1 MKRCFHIPV
10 ALVLLAMPAIVFVG
24 VVSDWIVGDIEQLA
38 KVAERADARVV
49 ENNVLSGLSA
59 CVERAKHA
67 AETAVASAAANPT
80 DAVLAELSRREP
92 YIRNSF
98 RWVPGRGAVFPKE
111 RGATQEERRFL
122 ARYVTLFDE
131 GFKDAARS
139 FFTWKSWFEGDRLS
153 FVGWCKAADG
163 SVVGVELET
172 VAFLAEFPS
181 ILAEAAGDGFILE
194 VRDDAG
200 GALFKTGETPE
211 KKKPDAVFEL
221 SSVLPH
227 RSLAL
232 WRTRPPATVE
242 GVGAPLAAAAAVVL
256 LLLSLSAAG
265 ALILVLDARRERRES
280 EKKTSFVS
288 NVSHELKTPLTSIR
302 LCAEMLSEGR
312 AKDDA
317 AKERYLGVIT
327 KESERLTRLVDNVLD
342 FGRLEQNRRK
352 YDLADVDLRD
362 VVRESAE
369 SQRSRVEAAGMELS
383 VEVAAE
389 PVVRRVDRDAVSQII
404 VNLVDNAVKYAAEGK
419 RLDVRVD
426 SQGTVTVADRGP
438 GVPKRD
444 RERVFER
451 FYRCDDSLAAKSS
464 GSGLGLSIARRL
476 AEGMGGSLVCCE
488 REGGGAEFKL
498 EFGGAR

>member
-1 MKRCFHIPV
+1 MPRRLHIPV
-10 ALVLLAMPAIVFVG
+10 ALFLLAMPAVAFVG
-24 VVSDWIVGDIEQLA
+24 VVYDWFVRDVEELSLA
-38 KVAERADARVV
+38 AERADAKVV
-49 ENNVLSGLSA
+49 KSNVASGLSA
-59 CVERAKHA
+59 CIERAKHA
-67 AETAVASAAANPT
+67 AETAVASVASNPT
-80 DAVLAELSRREP
+80 DAELAGLSRKEP
-92 YIRNSF
+92 YVRNAF
-98 RWVPGRGAVFPKE
+98 RWVAGRGVVFPQE

-131 GFKDAARS
+131 GFKDAGKT
-139 FFTWKSWFEGDRLS
+139 FTWRSWFEGDRLS
-153 FVGWCKAADG
+153 FVGWRKAADG
-163 SVVGVELET
+163 SVVGAELET

-181 ILAEAAGDGFILE
+181 VLAEAAGDGFILE
-194 VRDDAG
+194 VRDGSG
-200 GALFKTGETPE
+200 GSLFRTGEVPE
-211 KKKPDAVFEL
+211 KKSPDAVFEL
-221 SSVLPH
+221 SSVMPH

-232 WRTRPPATVE
+232 WRTRPPAAVE
-242 GVGAPLAAAAAVVL
+242 GVGAPLAAGVLVVL
-256 LLLSLSAAG
+256 FLVSVSAAG

-362 VVRESAE
+362 VVRDAAE
-369 SQRSRVEAAGMELS
+369 SQRSRVEAAGMELA
-383 VEVAAE
+383 VEVASE
-389 PVVRRVDRDAVSQII
+389 PAVRRVDRDAVSQIV
-404 VNLVDNAVKYAAEGK
+404 VNLVDNAVKYAADGK
-419 RLDVRVD
+419 RLDVKVG
-426 SQGTVTVADRGP
+426 SNGAVTVVDRGP
-438 GVPKRD
+438 GVPRRD

-476 AEGMGGSLVCCE
+476 AEGMGGSLVCNA

-498 EFGGAR
+498 EFGGGR

>member
-98 RWVPGRGAVFPKE
+98 RWVPGRGVVFPQE
-111 RGATQEERRFL
+111 RGA
-122 ARYVTLFDE
+122 
-131 GFKDAARS
+131 

-362 VVRESAE
+362 VVREAAE

-383 VEVAAE
+383 VAVTSEQ
-389 PVVRRVDRDAVSQII
+389 VVCRLDRDAVSQIV

>member
-1 MKRCFHIPV
+1 MKRRFHIPV
-10 ALVLLAMPAIVFVG
+10 ALVLLAMPAVVFVG
-24 VVSDWIVGDIEQLA
+24 VVSDWIVGDIEQLSKA
-38 KVAERADARVV
+38 AERADARVV
-49 ENNVLSGLSA
+49 ESAVASGLSA

-80 DAVLAELSRREP
+80 DAALAELSRREP
-92 YIRNSF
+92 YVRNAF
-98 RWVPGRGAVFPKE
+98 RWVQGRGVVFPQE

-131 GFKDAARS
+131 GFKDAKRTFAWR
-139 FFTWKSWFEGDRLS
+139 SWFEGDRLS

-163 SVVGVELET
+163 SVVGAELET

-181 ILAEAAGDGFILE
+181 VLANAAGDGFILE
-194 VRDDAG
+194 VRDGAG

-211 KKKPDAVFEL
+211 KKRPDAVFEL

-232 WRTRPPATVE
+232 WRTRPPAAVE
-242 GVGAPLAAAAAVVL
+242 GVGAPLAAAAIVVL

-352 YDLADVDLRD
+352 YDLANVDLRD
-362 VVRESAE
+362 VVRDAAE

-383 VEVAAE
+383 VDVAAE
-389 PVVRRVDRDAVSQII
+389 AAIRRVDRDAVSQIV
-404 VNLVDNAVKYAAEGK
+404 VNLVDNAVKYAADGK

-426 SQGTVTVADRGP
+426 SNGAAIVADRGP
-438 GVPKRD
+438 GVPRRD

-451 FYRCDDSLAAKSS
+451 FYRCDSSLAAKSS

-476 AEGMGGSLVCCE
+476 AEGMGGSLVCGA
-488 REGGGAEFKL
+488 REGGGAEFRL
-498 EFGGAR
+498 EFGGGR

>member
-1 MKRCFHIPV
+1 MNRRLHIPV
-10 ALVLLAMPAIVFVG
+10 ALFLLAMPAVAFVG
-24 VVSDWIVGDIEQLA
+24 VVYSWFARNVEELSLA
-38 KVAERADARVV
+38 AERADAKVV
-49 ENNVLSGLSA
+49 ESNVASGLSA
-59 CVERAKHA
+59 CIERARHA
-67 AETAVASAAANPT
+67 AETALASVAANPT
-80 DAVLAELSRREP
+80 DAELAGLSRKEP
-92 YIRNSF
+92 YVRNAF
-98 RWVPGRGAVFPKE
+98 RWVAGRGVVFPQE

-131 GFKDAARS
+131 GFKDAGKT
-139 FFTWKSWFEGDRLS
+139 FTWRSWFEGDRLS
-153 FVGWCKAADG
+153 FVGWRKAADG
-163 SVVGVELET
+163 SVVGAELET

-181 ILAEAAGDGFILE
+181 VLAEAAGDGFILE
-194 VRDDAG
+194 VRDGSG
-200 GALFKTGETPE
+200 GAVFKTGETPE
-211 KKKPDAVFEL
+211 KKPDAVFAL

-227 RSLAL
+227 RTLAL
-232 WRTRPPATVE
+232 WRTRPPAAVE
-242 GVGAPLAAAAAVVL
+242 GVGAPLAAGALVVL
-256 LLLSLSAAG
+256 LLVSVSAAG

-362 VVRESAE
+362 VVRDAAE
-369 SQRSRVEAAGMELS
+369 SQRSRVEAAGMELA
-383 VEVAAE
+383 VEVASE
-389 PVVRRVDRDAVSQII
+389 PAVRRVDRDAVSQIV
-404 VNLVDNAVKYAAEGK
+404 VNLVDNAVKYAADGK
-419 RLDVRVD
+419 RLDVKVG
-426 SQGTVTVADRGP
+426 SNGAVTVADRGP
-438 GVPKRD
+438 GIPRRD

-476 AEGMGGSLVCCE
+476 AEGMGGSLVCNA
-488 REGGGAEFKL
+488 REGGGAEFRL
-498 EFGGAR
+498 EFGGGL

>member
-1 MKRCFHIPV
+1 MKRRFHIPV
-10 ALVLLAMPAIVFVG
+10 ALVLLAMPAVVFVG
-24 VVSDWIVGDIEQLA
+24 VVSDWIVGDLEQLSKA
-38 KVAERADARVV
+38 AERAEARVV
-49 ENNVLSGLSA
+49 EANVSSGLSE
-59 CVERAKHA
+59 CVAHAKHA

-80 DAVLAELSRREP
+80 DAALAELSRREP
-92 YIRNSF
+92 YVRNAF
-98 RWVPGRGAVFPKE
+98 RWVAGRGVVFPQE

-131 GFKDAARS
+131 GFKDAKRT
-139 FFTWKSWFEGDRLS
+139 FVWRSWFEGDRLA

-163 SVVGVELET
+163 SVVGAELET

-181 ILAEAAGDGFILE
+181 VLAQAAGDGFILE
-194 VRDDAG
+194 VRDGAG

-211 KKKPDAVFEL
+211 KKRPDAVFEL

-232 WRTRPPATVE
+232 WRTRPPAAVE
-242 GVGAPLAAAAAVVL
+242 GVGAPLVAAAIVVL

-317 AKERYLGVIT
+317 AKARYLGVIT

-362 VVRESAE
+362 VVRDAAE
-369 SQRSRVEAAGMELS
+369 SQRSRVEAAGMALS

-389 PVVRRVDRDAVSQII
+389 AVIRRVDRDAVSQIV
-404 VNLVDNAVKYAAEGK
+404 VNLVDNAVKYAADGK

-426 SQGTVTVADRGP
+426 SNGTVAVADRGP

-498 EFGGAR
+498 EFGGGR